1 MACAA
6 NYAWANRQ
14 MIMHLTEQ
22 ALLHALR
29 ISPKDLNLRLVYDV
43 AHNIAKLETHEVDG
57 VAGGDLRAPQGSHP
71 GLRTGPA
78 GGARRTTARSGS
90 RCSFPATWG
99 RPRSCARAPRR
110 P

>member
-14 MIMHLTEQ
+14 MIMHLTEG

-43 AHNIAKLETHEVDG
+43 AHNIAKLETHRRRYG
-57 VAGGDLRAPQGSHP
+57 SRHLCASQGATRALRAGSLEVP
-71 GLRTGPA
+71 EDYREV
-78 GGARRTTARSGS
+78 
-90 RCSFPATWG
+90 G
-99 RPRSCARAPRR
+99 RPVLIPGDMGTASFV
-110 P
+110 